1 MEIEQIE
8 THGNCTHGNLFTLQL
23 DPDSLPAQDIVER
36 KAFILSNQPLS
47 RTATEQQTQHSDK
60 FVSDDLDVTAL
71 KKEALPTR
79 LKQNLLFIPPELY
92 TPPSIPTHPNRQ
104 MQNTIHTLKM
114 MISHALSVSLHAFEC
129 PSNPQT
135 RNSNFDT
142 SDDNS
147 LRSECQQKLNA
158 QWYIPNPERKLRK

>member
-47 RTATEQQTQHSDK
+47 RTATKQQTQHSDK

-71 KKEALPTR
+71 KKRSASHKTQT
-79 LKQNLLFIPPELY
+79 KSSLY
-92 TPPSIPTHPNRQ
+92 TTRIIYPSINPYPSKQTDAKHNPHSQNDDLPCPFSLITCLRMPFKPTNEE
-104 MQNTIHTLKM
+104 LK
-114 MISHALSVSLHAFEC
+114 L
-129 PSNPQT
+129 
-135 RNSNFDT
+135 
-142 SDDNS
+142 
-147 LRSECQQKLNA
+147 
-158 QWYIPNPERKLRK
+158 